1 MDRNNSQA
9 ASASS
14 GITAWGKKLFGLATL
29 LVLAMSLAMS
39 LPLAGQSKHNSK
51 MADELSRV
59 DRNATVDV
67 IIQYNQ
73 MPTEAHHQ
81 KVRNKGGSLQRE
93 LHVIQGAHYSVPA
106 SALADLANDPDV
118 AYIAPNRPLKGSLDY
133 TAAAVGAPTAWTN
146 YGLDGTGIGVAVI
159 DSGIHDSVHD
169 FDNKTGVTV
178 SCTNDLGVVTTCTNY
193 PTRVVYSQDFVGTG
207 SDDAFGHGTHVSG
220 IVGSGGQSSSCED
233 CIRTFKGIAP
243 NVNLINLRVLDQT
256 GAGTDSNVIAA
267 IQQAI
272 SLKSTYNIR
281 VINLSLGRPIAES
294 YTLDPLD
301 QAVESAWK
309 AGIVVVV
316 AAGNYGRDNSQG
328 TQGYGT
334 ILAPGNDPY
343 VITVGAMKTNGTMST
358 SDDTVASY
366 SSKGPTGYDH
376 IVKPD
381 LVAPGNIVA
390 SDYNP
395 NGTISTT
402 YPQNLLPI
410 AYYMNTT
417 STNNSQRYFF
427 LSGTSMATPVVSG
440 AAALLLQQNPNLTPD
455 QVKARLMKTAAKA
468 FPASSTVTDTT
479 VTPNVTYTDYYDIFT
494 IGAGYLNIPNALAN
508 TDLATL
514 PALSPSATY
523 NSSTNTVHLVN
534 GVSVCWGSSV
544 AWGTSVVWGTN
555 VIVAGSIVWGT
566 NGQEVN
572 GSAVTWGTGVV
583 WGTGNSQ
590 GQNNNSQGNSAFSV
604 VWGSGDL
611 AYASA
616 TTLSQASSIPY
627 KGEPA
632 K

>member
-1 MDRNNSQA
+1 MWTSMDHNNPQA
-9 ASASS
+9 AGTSA
-14 GITAWGKKLFGLATL
+14 GITAWGKKLFGMVTL
-29 LVLAMSLAMS
+29 LALALSFALS
-39 LPLAGQSKHNSK
+39 LPLAGQSNHKSK
-51 MADELSRV
+51 MADELSRA
-59 DRNATVDV
+59 DRNSMVDV

-81 KVRNKGGSLQRE
+81 KVRNKGGVLQRE
-93 LHVIQGAHYSVPA
+93 LHVIKAGHYTVPA
-106 SALADLANDPDV
+106 SALAELANDPDV
-118 AYIAPNRPLKGSLDY
+118 AYIAPNRSLSGSLDL

-159 DSGIHDSVHD
+159 DSGIHSGVND
-169 FDNKTGVTV
+169 FKNSTSTTYACTQNGVA
-178 SCTNDLGVVTTCTNY
+178 TTCTTY
-193 PTRVVYSQDFVGTG
+193 PTRVVYNQDFVGTG
-207 SDDAFGHGTHVSG
+207 TDDAFGHGTHVAG
-220 IVGSGGQSSSCED
+220 IVGSGGQSASCES
-233 CIRTFKGIAP
+233 CIRQFKGIAP

-281 VINLSLGRPIAES
+281 IINLSLGRPVSES

-328 TQGYGT
+328 TKGYGT

-343 VITVGAMKTNGTMST
+343 VITVGAMKTNATAAT
-358 SDDTVASY
+358 SDDTIASY
-366 SSKGPTGYDH
+366 SSKGPTGFDH

-417 STNNSQRYFF
+417 NTGNSQRYFF
-427 LSGTSMATPVVSG
+427 LSGTSMSTPVVSG
-440 AAALLLQQNPNLTPD
+440 AAALMLQQNPNLTPD
-455 QVKARLMKTAAKA
+455 QVKARLMKTASKS
-468 FPASSTVTDTT
+468 FPSSSTVTDTT
-479 VTPNVTYTDYYDIFT
+479 VTPNVVYTDYYDIFT
-494 IGAGYLNIPNALAN
+494 VGAGYLNIPAALSN

-514 PALSPSATY
+514 PALSPSASF
-523 NSSTNTVHLVN
+523 NSSNNTVHLID
-534 GVSVCWGSSV
+534 GTSVCWGSGV

-555 VIVAGSIVWGT
+555 VIISNSVVWGT
-566 NGQEVN
+566 NNQEVN
-572 GSAVTWGTGVV
+572 GSAVVWGSGVV
-583 WGTGNSQ
+583 WGTTSTNG
-590 GQNNNSQGNSAFSV
+590 FSV
-604 VWGSGDL
+604 VWGTGSL
-611 AYASA
+611 ANASS
-616 TTLSQASSIPY
+616 TTLSEASSIPY
-627 KGEPA
+627 RGEAA